1 MKLITRDTDYALRAL
16 CFIGKR
22 RDQIVS
28 ASELVRELRI
38 PRPFLRKILQ
48 MLNKKGI
55 LNSYKGQSGGFSL
68 RRPPSKIFLLEV
80 IEIFQGRLNL
90 NECMFKKRICPN
102 RKTCLLKKRIS
113 DIEKFAYL
121 KLKSTNKFAG
131 SVKAVGG
138 GISGQ
143 AEAVRHGISRALILF
158 DVNFRKKLKK
168 AGFLKRDPREKERR
182 KFGLKKARR
191 APQWSKR

>member
-1 MKLITRDTDYALRAL
+1 MPKKSIKTSEKIKYFEAVGRRKRAVARVRL
-16 CFIGKR
+16 WTSGPSESFEMGNLSINGKNYKEYFPT
-22 RDQIVS
+22 S
-28 ASELVRELRI
+28 
-38 PRPFLRKILQ
+38 ILQ
-48 MLNKKGI
+48 
-55 LNSYKGQSGGFSL
+55 QT
-68 RRPPSKIFLLEV
+68 
-80 IEIFQGRLNL
+80 IESPF
-90 NECMFKKRICPN
+90 
-102 RKTCLLKKRIS
+102 
-113 DIEKFAYL
+113 L

-131 SVKAVGG
+131 SVKAAGG

-158 DVNFRKKLKK
+158 DINFRKKLKK